1 MAGIGFELRKI
12 FNEDSPFSGVK
23 GTLASGFAT
32 VGPMIMFIGLFLIM
46 QQLLKAKGINFQELQ
61 LFNAIN
67 IYGFFLSF
75 IIANGLC
82 LFAARKL
89 SDNIYLKD
97 LSQTFEEMLSI
108 IAIYVLIISAVLFLI
123 LKDSTLS
130 LDYLFALYFITVAL
144 GIILIEMT
152 YLSAIKDYKFIMFG
166 YIIIIFLTLI
176 GSVFAMN
183 FINIDLMKAALYS
196 MGVGYVGL
204 MLLFLLKL
212 YKVFG
217 QDESQR
223 FRFRHMLSSLK
234 KYYQILLIGLFLALA
249 VYSHHL
255 VMWFSS
261 EGNVI
266 GETFNVCNFYDIPGF
281 YAYLTVIPAIVIF
294 NVKVETSIYPKYKT
308 FYDYVRGGGNLE
320 DIRIAKSEL
329 IECMKQEF
337 MFMIQ
342 VQLLVTFFAIILG
355 IKVFPSIGLTQ
366 LSISIYSILCLGYL
380 CYIALAHIIILLL
393 YFDAKK
399 QCLQLSIL
407 LLVLTTICSI
417 GCLIIGK
424 SYYGYGFFISSFIST
439 LIGFAVMNKFLLKL
453 DLNTFVN
460 QPIYENK

>member
-123 LKDSTLS
+123 LNDSTLS

-166 YIIIIFLTLI
+166 YIIIIF
-176 GSVFAMN
+176 
-183 FINIDLMKAALYS
+183 
-196 MGVGYVGL
+196 
-204 MLLFLLKL
+204 
-212 YKVFG
+212 
-217 QDESQR
+217 
-223 FRFRHMLSSLK
+223 
-234 KYYQILLIGLFLALA
+234 
-249 VYSHHL
+249 
-255 VMWFSS
+255 
-261 EGNVI
+261 
-266 GETFNVCNFYDIPGF
+266 
-281 YAYLTVIPAIVIF
+281 
-294 NVKVETSIYPKYKT
+294 
-308 FYDYVRGGGNLE
+308 
-320 DIRIAKSEL
+320 
-329 IECMKQEF
+329 
-337 MFMIQ
+337 
-342 VQLLVTFFAIILG
+342 
-355 IKVFPSIGLTQ
+355 
-366 LSISIYSILCLGYL
+366 
-380 CYIALAHIIILLL
+380 
-393 YFDAKK
+393 
-399 QCLQLSIL
+399 
-407 LLVLTTICSI
+407 
-417 GCLIIGK
+417 
-424 SYYGYGFFISSFIST
+424 FFISY
-439 LIGFAVMNKFLLKL
+439 LK
-453 DLNTFVN
+453 
-460 QPIYENK
+460 Y